1 MLEYA
6 FFRQPEIL
14 IMFSQFNA
22 QQLQAVYYLD
32 SPLLVLAGA
41 GSGKTKVITGKIV
54 HLLHNVGYAPHQI
67 AAITFT
73 NKAAQE
79 MRERIASM
87 VSNTVSGSLNICT
100 FHALG
105 LKIIRQEAAHL
116 GLKKRFSILD
126 STDCSKILTELVQA
140 SGKEQIFHIQQ
151 QISLWK
157 NALISP
163 EQAILAA
170 QNDWEKQAANA
181 YASYNATLSAYHAVD
196 FDDLIRLP
204 CLLFQDNA
212 DIKYQWQMKLR
223 YLLVDECQDTNA
235 CQYALLRHLTG
246 NEARFTVVGDDDQS
260 IYAWRGADIANLKK
274 LQDDYKN
281 LKIIKLEQN
290 YRSTQRILRVAN
302 AVIAHNPKLFD
313 KKLWSHYADGDFVQ
327 VLTCQDEQHEADTIT
342 NKIQHN
348 RLIKNAKFSD
358 FAVLYRGNH
367 QARVFEEALR
377 NARIPYRISGGQSF
391 FDKAEIK
398 DILAYMRLLT
408 NPDDDQAFLRAAT
421 SPKRGIGE
429 STMSKLNELARQFGQ
444 SLYDAARRQGA
455 LSVLPRYAQT
465 AMEKWLAFIAHYRA
479 LAETKNAAH
488 ILQQMLDDI
497 GYQRY
502 LLDNN
507 DGKSGEIRWQNVQDF
522 VDWIARKS
530 DEKNLFEIT
539 QNIALLNILDNQK
552 QEEMDAVHLST
563 LHSAKGLEY
572 PFVFLAGCE
581 EGLFPHQDSIDEG
594 NLDEERRLMYV
605 GITRA
610 KQTLTI
616 THAIKR
622 KRAGHWQ
629 FNEPSRFL
637 DEMPS
642 DDIQI
647 FGRKNTTPIVSQTE
661 GNARLDA
668 IRQKLAGKM
677 KS

>member
-1 MLEYA
+1 
-6 FFRQPEIL
+6 
-14 IMFSQFNA
+14 MFSQFNE
-22 QQLQAVYYLD
+22 QQRAAIYYLD

-41 GSGKTKVITGKIV
+41 GSGKTKVITGKMV
-54 HLLHNVGYAPHQI
+54 HLVRDLGYAPQQI

-79 MRERIASM
+79 MRERIAA
-87 VSNTVSGSLNICT
+87 VLPQQVSGSLNIST

-116 GLKKRFSILD
+116 GLKKRFSIFD
-126 STDCSKILTELVQA
+126 STDCAKVLTELV
-140 SGKEQIFHIQQ
+140 STTGKEQIFHIQH

-163 EQAILAA
+163 EQAVLSA
-170 QNDWEKQAANA
+170 QNEWEKQAANA

-204 CLLFQDNA
+204 CILFNENKE
-212 DIKYQWQMKLR
+212 IKYNWQMKLR
-223 YLLVDECQDTNA
+223 YMLIDECQDTNA

-246 NEARFTVVGDDDQS
+246 NEARFTAVGDDDQS
-260 IYAWRGADIANLKK
+260 IYAWRGADIGNLKK

-302 AVIAHNPKLFD
+302 AVIANNPKLFD
-313 KKLWSHYADGDFVQ
+313 KKLWSQYADGDFVQ
-327 VLTCQDEQHEADTIT
+327 ILTCQDEQHEADTIA

-391 FDKAEIK
+391 FDRTEIK

-408 NPDDDQAFLRAAT
+408 NPDDDQAFLRAVTA
-421 SPKRGIGE
+421 PKKGIGE
-429 STMSKLNELARQFGQ
+429 SSLAKLNELAAQFGY
-444 SLYDAARRQGA
+444 SLYDAANRQGA
-455 LSVLPRYAQT
+455 LSALAPHAKT
-465 AMEKWLAFIAHYRA
+465 AVEKWLAFIQKYRH
-479 LAETKNAAH
+479 LAETENAPFVLEKMIDEMA
-488 ILQQMLDDI
+488 
-497 GYQRY
+497 YKRY
-502 LLDNN
+502 LLDNYEE
-507 DGKSGEIRWQNVQDF
+507 KQGEMRWKNVVDF
-522 VDWIARKS
+522 VEWIRRKS

-552 QEEMDAVHLST
+552 QEEIDAVHLTT

-610 KQTLTI
+610 KQTLTV
-616 THAIKR
+616 THCIKR

-629 FNEPSRFL
+629 FAEPSRFL
-637 DEMPS
+637 SEMPP

-647 FGRKNTTPIVSQTE
+647 FGRKNTAPIVSQSE

>member
-1 MLEYA
+1 
-6 FFRQPEIL
+6 
-14 IMFSQFNA
+14 MFSQFNA

-54 HLLHNVGYAPHQI
+54 HLLHNVGYQPQEI

-87 VSNTVSGSLNICT
+87 VSNNVSGNLNIST

-105 LKIIRQEAAHL
+105 LKIIRQESQHI
-116 GLKKRFSILD
+116 GLKKNFSILD
-126 STDCSKILTELVQA
+126 STDCTKMLTELIPTL
-140 SGKEQIFHIQQ
+140 GKEHIFQVQQ

-163 EQAILAA
+163 ETAVLSAQNAWEKAAA
-170 QNDWEKQAANA
+170 QA
-181 YASYNATLSAYHAVD
+181 YASYTATLAAYHAVD

-204 CLLFQDNA
+204 CQLFEQNSE
-212 DIKYQWQMKLR
+212 IKYKWQMKLR

-246 NEARFTVVGDDDQS
+246 IDARFTVVGDDDQS
-260 IYAWRGADIANLKK
+260 IYAWRGADIGNLKK
-274 LQDDYKN
+274 LQDDYPN

-302 AVIAHNPKLFD
+302 AVIANNPKLFD
-313 KKLWSHYADGDFVQ
+313 KKLWSQYADGDFVQ
-327 VLTCQDEQHEADTIT
+327 VLSCQDETHEAETVAS
-342 NKIQHN
+342 KIQYN
-348 RLIKNAKFSD
+348 RLIKKAKFSD

-367 QARVFEEALR
+367 QARVFEEVFRQAK
-377 NARIPYRISGGQSF
+377 IPYRISGGQSF
-391 FDKAEIK
+391 FDKTEIK

-408 NPDDDQAFLRAAT
+408 NPDDDQAFLRAIT

-429 STMSKLNELARQFGQ
+429 TSLGKLNELSAQFGQ
-444 SLYDAARRQGA
+444 SLYTVANRQGA
-455 LSVLPRYAQT
+455 LSVLPRHAQT
-465 AMEKWLAFIAHYRA
+465 AMEKWLSFINHYRH
-479 LAETKNAAH
+479 LAENQHAGNV
-488 ILQQMLDDI
+488 LRQ
-497 GYQRY
+497 
-502 LLDNN
+502 LLDEIEYKHYLIDNN
-507 DGKSGEIRWQNVQDF
+507 EEKQGEWRWQNVQDF
-522 VDWIARKS
+522 VEWIDEKS
-530 DEKNLFEIT
+530 DEKNLFAIT
-539 QNIALLNILDNQK
+539 QNIALLNILDNQQ
-552 QEEMDAVHLST
+552 QEEMDAVHLTT

-572 PFVFLAGCE
+572 PIVFLAGCE

-610 KQTLTI
+610 RQTLFI

-629 FNEPSRFL
+629 FNEPSRFI
-637 DEMPS
+637 DEMPL

-647 FGRKNTTPIVSQTE
+647 FGRKNTAPIVSQAE
-661 GNARLDA
+661 GNARLEA